1 MFDIRAKIFL
11 IRLQLLTLILF
22 SATAQAQTSKEVKDM
37 FAQAE
42 SNYLYGDFELANP
55 LYLQIVSFIP
65 DNQNINYKIGNC
77 YLNIISEKAKA
88 IQFLEKAVKNCSYDA
103 KADQLKEKRAPLDAY
118 FSLGKAYMINNELEK
133 AINTFQLFKK
143 LVGEVKDKSAM
154 TNMDY
159 IDQQILACKNAQQL
173 QLSPVK
179 LDTVKLPSFFSQGSI
194 NDFPVISYDGN
205 TLAYTECRG
214 VSNAIYFS
222 KKERGKWQ
230 PPVEIT
236 YMINAGEDCSTS
248 SLNNDGTELFLYKE
262 DGEDGNI
269 YSTKYSNDTWTPVK
283 KLNAN
288 INTKFFESHASISSD
303 GKTLYFTSNRDNE
316 GSNLDIYVSEKD
328 GTGDWGVAKK
338 LSETINTAFN
348 EETPFIS
355 KDGSTLF
362 FSSEGHS
369 TMGGYDVFKSV
380 KNGDT
385 WGKPQNLGS
394 PINTTDDDK
403 FFEPFNNGLN
413 AYYSIFTDYKKK
425 EIFYLGIGVPAVDQV
440 FKIRGTLTLNDS
452 IEKADS
458 TFKVL
463 LTNVQSGDTINT
475 AVPAKDSSRYNFTV
489 MPGSF
494 RLIYTGGDKYLSQ
507 TIDTSLLKNNLS
519 SVIILNVR
527 LEKVPPPIIYEK
539 IDRAN
544 IPTISAVDTAMLIK
558 NLKVNDVSDKNVNDA
573 DVLYYT
579 VQVMALH
586 KPVDVSYFKH
596 ITDMKVLYNDN
607 DKFYRYTTGKFA
619 TREEAMA
626 LRIELIRKGYW
637 EDIFIKKVSK

>member
-55 LYLQIVSFIP
+55 LYLQIASFIP

-88 IQFLEKAVKNCSYDA
+88 IEFLEKAVKNCSYDA
-103 KADQLKEKRAPLDAY
+103 NVNLLKEKRAPLDAY

-133 AINTFQLFKK
+133 AINTFQVFKK
-143 LVGEVKDKSAM
+143 LVGEVKDKGAM

-159 IDQQILACKNAQQL
+159 VDQQILACKNAQQL
-173 QLSPVK
+173 QLSPIK

-194 NDFPVISYDGN
+194 NDFPVISYDGS

-269 YSTKYSNDTWTPVK
+269 YSTKYSNDTWTPIK

-288 INTKFFESHASISSD
+288 INTKYFESHASISAD

-316 GSNLDIYVSEKD
+316 GNNLDIYVSEKD

-338 LSETINTAFN
+338 LPETINTSFN

-369 TMGGYDVFKSV
+369 TMGGYDLFKSV

-425 EIFYLGIGVPAVDQV
+425 EIFYLGIGVPAVDQI

-475 AVPAKDSSRYNFTV
+475 AVPAKDSSRYSFTV
-489 MPGSF
+489 IPGSF
-494 RLIYTGGDKYLSQ
+494 RLTYTGGDKYLSQ

-527 LEKVPPPIIYEK
+527 LEKVPPPIVYEK
-539 IDRAN
+539 IDRAK
-544 IPTISAVDTAMLIK
+544 IPTILAVDTAMLIK
-558 NLKVNDVSDKNVNDA
+558 NLKVTDVSDKNINDA

-596 ITDMKVLYNDN
+596 ITNMKVLYNDS

-626 LRIELIRKGYW
+626 LRLELIRKGYW